1 MRKKVLFIVFV
12 LFILFNFAFS
22 YRMFLVKASSDLLVF
37 LQDIFIIDDKD
48 YSDYELIKDENVEL
62 KNEIEELKNTLDLN
76 NTLVDKKIVNA
87 TIMSR
92 NVTYFYDTFVVDKG
106 SIASVEEN
114 MGALSNGYLVGLVTE
129 VNFYSSKIK
138 LLTDNKTKLSVKVND
153 SYGLLTGYSDSHYIV
168 EYVSGEIKVGDMVMT
183 SGLSDNIPSGIVIGE
198 VEDIEKDNY
207 ALTNK
212 LYVKPLTNLDNI
224 RYVTL
229 VGKK

>member
-92 NVTYFYDTFVVDKG
+92 NVTYFYDTFV
-106 SIASVEEN
+106 
-114 MGALSNGYLVGLVTE
+114 
-129 VNFYSSKIK
+129 
-138 LLTDNKTKLSVKVND
+138 
-153 SYGLLTGYSDSHYIV
+153 
-168 EYVSGEIKVGDMVMT
+168 
-183 SGLSDNIPSGIVIGE
+183 NIPSILPKQLWVLFTFIFCSLKECWCTIIWQNKFKTWPQQVIR
-198 VEDIEKDNY
+198 
-207 ALTNK
+207 
-212 LYVKPLTNLDNI
+212 LYTSTWIYIFSRRD
-224 RYVTL
+224 
-229 VGKK
+229 